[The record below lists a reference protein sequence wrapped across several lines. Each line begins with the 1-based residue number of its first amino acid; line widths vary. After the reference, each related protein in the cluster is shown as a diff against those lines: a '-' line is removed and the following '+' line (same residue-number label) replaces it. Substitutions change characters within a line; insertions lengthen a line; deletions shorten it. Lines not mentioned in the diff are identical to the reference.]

1 MSPTHDQRKKIL
13 FVLEDFRAGGVQR
26 VFINL
31 AKYLS
36 AHGFDVVVAPL
47 RNTGVLKGELEG
59 IRVTPVW
66 WRSRLLRDHLAWHK
80 MRGKS
85 NASWKGGKRIKRVFK
100 YAHAL
105 SRLIKEVRPDI
116 VCSGDMHGNCALSE
130 AKRLI
135 EAESPKIILSL
146 RSHAVNIRGP
156 GDAKTILAQG
166 YLGLSEKNLELVS
179 GPWDREFVKRCFS
192 VADAFVVA
200 SRGLGLEICDL
211 VGRCDDIHVIPNPV
225 VNERLRTLADK
236 PTRHPWLVRK
246 EVPVV
251 VSVGRFGPQKD
262 FLTLL
267 EAFSEVRKRRR
278 SRLILIGFDPKS
290 RSHLRYR
297 DELIARAKVLGISED
312 ICLEPVTTN
321 PYSLMAGSDVYV
333 LSSPAEG
340 FGNVLVEALY
350 CRLPIVST
358 DCPSGPRE
366 ILEGGEYGRLVPVK
380 DPMAMAEEIISVLD
394 SLKTEY
400 TEAAKDRLRARAEEF
415 SEEKIMDKYERVIA
429 RLV

>member
-1 MSPTHDQRKKIL
+1 MPPIRDQKKKIL
-13 FVLEDFRAGGVQR
+13 FVLENFGAGGVQR
-26 VFINL
+26 VFVNL
-31 AKYLS
+31 ARYLS
-36 AHGFDVVVAPL
+36 THGFDVEVAPL
-47 RNTGVLKGELEG
+47 RNTGALKEELAG
-59 IRVTPVW
+59 IRVIPVW
-66 WRSRLLRDHLAWHK
+66 WYRRLLRDHLAWLTIHDE
-80 MRGKS
+80 S
-85 NASWKGGKRIKRVFK
+85 NASWEGGKRIRRVFK
-100 YAHAL
+100 HACAL

-116 VCSGDMHGNCALSE
+116 VFSGDMHGNCALSE
-130 AKRLI
+130 AKKLI
-135 EAESPKIILSL
+135 EADSPKIILSL

-156 GDAKTILAQG
+156 SDAKAILAQG
-166 YLGLSEKNLELVS
+166 YLGLSEKNLELLS
-179 GPWDREFVKRCFS
+179 GPWNRELVMRCFS

-200 SRGLGLEICDL
+200 SRGLGMEVCELA
-211 VGRCDDIHVIPNPV
+211 GRCDDVHVIPNPV
-225 VNERLRTLADK
+225 VNERLRALADE

-246 EVPVV
+246 EAPVV

-278 SRLILIGFDPKS
+278 ARLILVGYDPKS
-290 RSHLRYR
+290 RSHLRYKG
-297 DELIARAKVLGISED
+297 ELVARAKALGISGD
-312 ICLEPVTTN
+312 IRLEPVTAN

-366 ILEGGEYGRLVPVK
+366 ILKGGEYGRLVPVK
-380 DPMAMAEEIISVLD
+380 DPMAMAEAIISVLD

-400 TEAAKDRLRARAEEF
+400 TEAARDRLRARAEEF
-415 SEEKIMDKYERVIA
+415 SEEKIMDKYERLIE

>member
-1 MSPTHDQRKKIL
+1 MPPTRDQRKKIL
-13 FVLEDFRAGGVQR
+13 FVLEDFGAGGVQR

-31 AKYLS
+31 AMYLS

-47 RNTGVLKGELEG
+47 RNTGVLKGELAG
-59 IRVTPVW
+59 IPVTSVW
-66 WRSRLLRDHLAWHK
+66 RHRRLLRDHLAWLR
-80 MRGKS
+80 MRDEL
-85 NASWKGGKRIKRVFK
+85 NASWKGSKRIKRVFK
-100 YAHAL
+100 YAYAL
-105 SRLIKEVRPDI
+105 SRLIKDERPDI
-116 VCSGDMHGNCALSE
+116 VFSGDMHGNCALSE

-135 EAESPKIILSL
+135 KADKPKLIMSL
-146 RSHAVNIRGP
+146 HSHAINIRGP
-156 GDAKTILAQG
+156 DDAKAILAQG

-192 VADAFVVA
+192 VADAFVVV
-200 SRGLGLEICDL
+200 SHGLGVEVSEL
-211 VGRCDDIHVIPNPV
+211 VGRRGDIHVIPNPV
-225 VNERLRTLADK
+225 VNERLRALADN
-236 PTRHPWLVRK
+236 PTKHPWLVRK

-251 VSVGRFGPQKD
+251 ISVGRFGPQKD

-278 SRLILIGFDPKS
+278 SRLILVGFDPKS

-297 DELIARAKVLGISED
+297 DELVARAKVLGISED
-312 ICLEPVTTN
+312 ICLEPVTAD

-366 ILEGGEYGRLVPVK
+366 ILEGGKYGRLVPIK
-380 DPMAMAEEIISVLD
+380 DPIAMAEEIIRVLD
-394 SLKTEY
+394 SLQTEY
-400 TEAAKDRLRARAEEF
+400 TEATKDRLRMRAEDF
-415 SEEKIMDKYERVIA
+415 SEEKIMDKYEKMIA
-429 RLV
+429 LLP